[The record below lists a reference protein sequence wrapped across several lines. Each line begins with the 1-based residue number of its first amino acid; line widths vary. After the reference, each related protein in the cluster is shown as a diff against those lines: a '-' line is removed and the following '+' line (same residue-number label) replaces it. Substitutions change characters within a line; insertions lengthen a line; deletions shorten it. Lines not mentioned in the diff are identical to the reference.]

1 MRNPPSL
8 PPSRPGRQRGSF
20 GRWVGDGALGHLAL
34 AITGGGAALV
44 ACGSVPEQSVVTG
57 EPTPGLDWSGGTPSF
72 LTEVVKATP
81 YTGSDP
87 TVLEAQDRLPTGSA
101 LHAEVILRSCG
112 PLGGVCHNRKE
123 YPALHTPAS
132 FLETIGAP
140 CNIQSGTIEAIYDR
154 CERPGDRIRLAGGGE
169 KEIGWLELV
178 PNENAGEEGGDEVEP
193 SPDMPGLHLHLAEP
207 VSPPNEDED
216 RNRTTVQFVRTFVQ
230 GGEVQDLSYATYAG
244 RWHLFDDGYHVV
256 AEVPEN
262 RVDEITA
269 LLQVGIEQGDLNRNG
284 TFGARPD
291 DTGVTRGPVSLIE
304 PGNPETSYLIA
315 RMRGHMMGEPIP
327 GSRMPLANPP
337 FSVAEMLA
345 LFCFVE
351 GLPEDGMVNLAS
363 DIDYAGCSY
372 ADPITHAAL
381 AVEGVGSGWADRI
394 SPLLEG
400 NCGGCHS
407 ADRAYGDLVLVGDGV
422 YEMLTETI
430 SPTDPL
436 RRKYIE
442 PGNPQASYLY
452 LKLIGDPSI
461 DGDAM
466 PVDPIAGVRTL
477 AQEELSDVE
486 TWITNGAPP

>member
-1 MRNPPSL
+1 MVRPSFRTSRSL
-8 PPSRPGRQRGSF
+8 ALAAPRPGRTLAYVALGATCA
-20 GRWVGDGALGHLAL
+20 GAL
-34 AITGGGAALV
+34 LV
-44 ACGSVPEQSVVTG
+44 ACGSVPEQSRVTG
-57 EPTPGLDWSGGTPSF
+57 EPTPGLDWSSGTPSF
-72 LTEVVKATP
+72 LAGVVKASP
-81 YTGSDP
+81 YTGTDP
-87 TVLEAQDRLPTGSA
+87 AVLEAQGRLPTGSA

-123 YPALHTPAS
+123 YPAMHTPAA

-140 CNIQSGTIEAIYDR
+140 CNIQSGTLEAVFDR
-154 CERPGDRIRLAGGGE
+154 CERPGDRISFAGGGE
-169 KEIGWLELV
+169 KEIGWIELV
-178 PNENAGEEGGDEVEP
+178 PDENAGNEEDDGEVEVK
-193 SPDMPGLHLHLAEP
+193 PDMPGLHLHLAEP
-207 VSPPNEDED
+207 VSPPGEDQD
-216 RNRTTVQFVRTFVQ
+216 QNQLTVQFVRTFVQ
-230 GGEVQDLSYATYAG
+230 DGEVRDLSYATYAG
-244 RWHLFDDGYHVV
+244 RWHLFDDGYHLV

-291 DTGVTRGPVSLIE
+291 DAGVTRGPVSLLE
-304 PGNPETSYLIA
+304 PGSPETSYLIA
-315 RMRGHMMGEPIP
+315 RMRGHMEGEAIP

-351 GLPEDGMVNLAS
+351 GLPEDGVVNLAS
-363 DIDYAGCSY
+363 DIDYSNCSY
-372 ADPITHAAL
+372 ADPATHEAL

-407 ADRAYGDLVLVGDGV
+407 SDRAYGDLVLVGDGV
-422 YEMLTETI
+422 YEFLTETI

-452 LKLIGDPSI
+452 LKLIADPTI

-466 PVDPIAGVRTL
+466 PIDPIAGVRTL
-477 AQEELSDVE
+477 AQEELTDVE